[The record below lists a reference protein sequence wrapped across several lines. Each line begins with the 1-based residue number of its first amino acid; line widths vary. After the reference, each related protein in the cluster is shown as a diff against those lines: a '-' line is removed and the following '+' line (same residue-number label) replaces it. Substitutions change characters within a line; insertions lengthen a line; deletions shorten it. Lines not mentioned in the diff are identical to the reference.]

1 MHLQHKRNGLVGVLR
16 EIRNNTIE
24 DDGGGNGLVRSVKKC
39 KCVPPQELPARNY
52 ADTNDQTGSTVD
64 IKLDDDKTEA
74 GQEEDMVNGVIQATE
89 EGQWE
94 LWMRGRMMER

>member
-39 KCVPPQELPARNY
+39 KCVPPQELPVP
-52 ADTNDQTGSTVD
+52 TGE
-64 IKLDDDKTEA
+64 DDDTSNQQTTISKEGRTRPKP
-74 GQEEDMVNGVIQATE
+74 VVI
-89 EGQWE
+89 
-94 LWMRGRMMER
+94 